1 MLPVRSSK
9 LIVALLPRR
18 SLIKSARELE
28 KQYKTLYP
36 TYKDSCYTIGW
47 NAVTWP
53 KIFCLSFQVTYLW
66 KFRGRPGDST
76 HGIVRF
82 DGKFW
87 ARGCDEKQNKKNVTG
102 SADSTV
108 NLAGN
113 SRGDAAADVFSLRY
127 AAGRAACPHKP
138 FFSCV
143 SNVGF
148 DIIMRMHN
156 KIMTRIYIN
165 WTRSYAYGTRPKTS

>member
-1 MLPVRSSK
+1 MGNF
-9 LIVALLPRR
+9 
-18 SLIKSARELE
+18 EL
-28 KQYKTLYP
+28 
-36 TYKDSCYTIGW
+36 G
-47 NAVTWP
+47 
-53 KIFCLSFQVTYLW
+53 
-66 KFRGRPGDST
+66 
-76 HGIVRF
+76 
-82 DGKFW
+82 
-87 ARGCDEKQNKKNVTG
+87 GCDEKQNKKNFTG

-113 SRGDAAADVFSLRY
+113 SRGDAAADVFSLCY
-127 AAGRAACPHKP
+127 AAGRAACPHKL

-148 DIIMRMHN
+148 DVIIMRMHN